1 MLRTPTIL
9 ISDDEPLLVSALRR
23 EARRFGLE
31 VVIDTESNVVELAR
45 EHQPDL
51 IILDIH
57 QGRDGRDLLADLK
70 RDDGTRALKVIMLSA
85 NEDQFMRHTCL
96 QLGAIDYEVK
106 PFDPSFLRKVARLV
120 RAADEDGATVH

>member
-31 VVIDTESNVVELAR
+31 VVIDTDSKVVELAR
-45 EHQPDL
+45 KHQPDL

-70 RDDGTRALKVIMLSA
+70 RDDGTRGLKVIMLSA

-120 RAADEDGATVH
+120 RSAEDDGATVH